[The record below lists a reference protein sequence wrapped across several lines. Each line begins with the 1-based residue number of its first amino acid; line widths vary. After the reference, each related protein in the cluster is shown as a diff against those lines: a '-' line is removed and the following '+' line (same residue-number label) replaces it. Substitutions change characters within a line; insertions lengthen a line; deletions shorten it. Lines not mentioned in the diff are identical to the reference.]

1 MAVAHR
7 EKLAIKGGPKAVTL
21 PGDDGWQQIT
31 QREIDAVM
39 GLVRAGQ
46 ISIGGGGGVIGELE
60 RKFGDWIGVKYC
72 LAQNNG
78 TSTLHSAYF
87 AVGVGFGDEVIV
99 PSYTWHATVT
109 PILHCGGT
117 PIFCEI
123 DPNTLTAD
131 PKDIEKKITKRTK
144 AICVVHIWG
153 NPADMEAVMDISNRH
168 EIPVIEDAS
177 HAHGAEFDG
186 KKIGSIGHIG
196 CFSLQGS
203 KPLTGGEAGMITTN
217 DVDLFERMVI
227 LGHYGRIQNT
237 LVTDNYRAFGD
248 SGLGIKYR
256 AHPLAAGMALVQL
269 ERIEELNEKR
279 AAWVEELDRRLGEIP
294 AIEPIRAYPKAKRAG
309 FYSYRARYM
318 VARST
323 GVSLDRFVE
332 ALRAEGVPA
341 GADRYYTLH
350 DKAVFQDL
358 SFDGLGGPWGS
369 PGGDNRRV
377 FKRGSLPQTEAV
389 SEMLFGM
396 PVIAEPA
403 AGLMDQLCHG
413 VAKVIAQL
421 DSLRQ

>member
-1 MAVAHR
+1 MAVGTK
-7 EKLAIKGGPKAVTL
+7 EKLAIHGGPQAVTL
-21 PGDDGWQQIT
+21 PVEDRWLQIT
-31 QREIDAVM
+31 QREIDAVV
-39 GLVRAGQ
+39 GLLRAGE

-60 RKFGDWIGVKYC
+60 RKYADWIGVKYA

-109 PILHCGGT
+109 PIMHCGGT

-123 DPNTLTAD
+123 DPDTLTAD
-131 PKDIEKKITKRTK
+131 PRDVEKKITPRTK

-153 NPADMEAVMDISNRH
+153 NPADMDAIMDISNRH
-168 EIPVIEDAS
+168 GIPVIEDAS
-177 HAHGAEFDG
+177 HAHGAEWNG
-186 KKIGSIGHIG
+186 KKIGAVGHIG

-203 KPLTGGEAGMITTN
+203 KPLTGGEGGMITTN

-237 LVTDNYRAFGD
+237 LVTDRYREFGD

-256 AHPLAAGMALVQL
+256 AHPFAAAMGLVQL
-269 ERIEELNEKR
+269 ERIGELNEKR
-279 AAWVEELDRRLGEIP
+279 AVWVDRLDEGLRAIP
-294 AIEPIRAYPKAKRAG
+294 GVDPVRAYAKAKRGG
-309 FYSYRARYM
+309 FYGYRARYE
-318 VARST
+318 VAAST
-323 GVSLDRFVE
+323 GVSLERFVE

-341 GADRYYTLH
+341 GADRYYMLH
-350 DKAVFQDL
+350 LKPVFGDL

-377 FKRGSLPQTEAV
+377 FPPGSLPATESV
-389 SEMLFGM
+389 SERLFGLA
-396 PVIAEPA
+396 VLTEPPE
-403 AGLMDQLCHG
+403 GLADQICLG
-413 VAKVIAQL
+413 VEKVIAQI